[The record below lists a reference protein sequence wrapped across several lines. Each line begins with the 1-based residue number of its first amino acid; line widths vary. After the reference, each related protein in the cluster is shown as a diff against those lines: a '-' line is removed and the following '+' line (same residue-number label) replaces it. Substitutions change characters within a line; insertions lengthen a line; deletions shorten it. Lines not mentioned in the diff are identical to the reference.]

1 MGRKA
6 PNRRGIFF
14 EDISYSADG
23 GLASEMVQ
31 NGAFE
36 YSHLD
41 CRDWSDY
48 TCWDK
53 ETANG
58 GRAAFAIRDRGS
70 LAPENPHYAVI
81 EVREPDADLINGGFD
96 GMRFAGGASYVL
108 SLWARVD
115 VVDEHSYQS
124 PSWWFH
130 NLDRYDG
137 LDRKGPHVYLGEYGS
152 WGTMLIN
159 ALSEAAFMAAG
170 MERNGDVVDAPDMSL
185 DGKTYA
191 TVDAG
196 LDLAADA
203 YTIDMTVLF
212 HGGSQGFRVRFGDVD
227 GMDSSEVMLGRG
239 QAICVVRDGSAY
251 ELAST
256 SWIHSGIPA
265 GTRWRI
271 RIEVADRGRS
281 VRLFRDGELLLEGH
295 EEPLE
300 TRRVVSAV
308 LDGLGWTGA
317 DRAETDRPGAGR
329 VAVTVLSG
337 DDPYAGTPGTEAPAP
352 VDSIVDLTD
361 GVYHTPAWSL
371 SVIELPV
378 DAGALRAARVH
389 DVTI

>member
-41 CRDWSDY
+41 CRDWSNY

-115 VVDEHSYQS
+115 VVD
-124 PSWWFH
+124 
-130 NLDRYDG
+130 
-137 LDRKGPHVYLGEYGS
+137 
-152 WGTMLIN
+152 
-159 ALSEAAFMAAG
+159 EAAFMAAG

-361 GVYHTPAWSL
+361 GVYHAPAWSFL
-371 SVIELPV
+371 VIELPV